1 MRPHASAFPESRAD
15 GALCTHLMVLPGFA
29 TRGRRK
35 VHAGDVSTFSFDRLP
50 RYLLRDRDAIFG
62 DALRGRLQTWA
73 SLRHLLSS
81 KPPRQ
86 QEGKAELGLPE
97 PIAEDNRNLD
107 AEVLLDKSKKD
118 FHNPTG
124 LVDSCNGKCGKKKL
138 LVRNFKRLWFSTSK

>member
-15 GALCTHLMVLPGFA
+15 GATLHPPMVLPGFA

-73 SLRHLLSS
+73 SLWHLLSS

-97 PIAEDNRNLD
+97 PIAEDNRNL
-107 AEVLLDKSKKD
+107 
-118 FHNPTG
+118 
-124 LVDSCNGKCGKKKL
+124 
-138 LVRNFKRLWFSTSK
+138 VRRFCLINRKRISAIQRDL

>member
-1 MRPHASAFPESRAD
+1 MRPHASAFPESRTGHSAPTY
-15 GALCTHLMVLPGFA
+15 GLAMVLPGFA
-29 TRGRRK
+29 TRGRRR

-97 PIAEDNRNLD
+97 PIAEDNRNL
-107 AEVLLDKSKKD
+107 
-118 FHNPTG
+118 
-124 LVDSCNGKCGKKKL
+124 
-138 LVRNFKRLWFSTSK
+138 VRR